1 MGLFRKWRSA
11 SGSQTTG
18 DPVAANGSPVEGE
31 SGGSGGG
38 GNGGE
43 GRDWTT
49 SILLFV
55 LWAGLMFYVFNF
67 APNQTP
73 VLTSFGLV
81 FLSVCSCT

>member
-1 MGLFRKWRSA
+1 MGLLQKWRSA
-11 SGSQTTG
+11 SGSPNAG
-18 DPVAANGSPVEGE
+18 DPVGEKATPVESE
-31 SGGSGGG
+31 RGGSSGG

-55 LWAGLMFYVFNF
+55 LWAGLMFYVFIL

-73 VLTSFGLV
+73 VIT
-81 FLSVCSCT
+81 